1 MRSSRRIRTPRTA
14 VVGVAAAAAV
24 LTLVPATAAQA
35 APAAAPA
42 AVSAPAT
49 TTTTASSSATASA
62 PGGNAAILGI
72 DYATWQREVA
82 AVVDAA
88 RPAIEQRIANAPA
101 GEKPALVLDIDNTSL
116 ETDFHWFWTYPTPAI
131 AKVRALTQYAHAR
144 GVAVFFVTA
153 RPGIIHSLTEYN
165 LKAVGYPV
173 SGLYV
178 RDLPDLFEEV
188 STYKTAKRAEIEARG
203 YTIIANIGNSP
214 TDLVGGHAERTV
226 KLPDYNGKLS

>member
-1 MRSSRRIRTPRTA
+1 MRSTRRTRMPRTA
-14 VVGVAAAAAV
+14 AAGVAAATAV

-35 APAAAPA
+35 APVPAPVSAPVSASASAPA
-42 AVSAPAT
+42 A
-49 TTTTASSSATASA
+49 ASA

-72 DYATWQREVA
+72 DYATWQRDVA
-82 AVVDAA
+82 AVIDAA
-88 RPAIEQRIANAPA
+88 RPAIEARIAASPA

-116 ETDFHWFWTYPTPAI
+116 ETDFHWFWTFPTPAI
-131 AKVRALTQYAHAR
+131 TKVRALTQYAHAR

-153 RPGIIHSLTEYN
+153 RPGIIHSLTERN

-188 STYKTAKRAEIEARG
+188 SAYKTGKRAEIEARG

>member
-1 MRSSRRIRTPRTA
+1 MSRTA
-14 VVGVAAAAAV
+14 AVGVAAAAAV
-24 LTLVPATAAQA
+24 MTLVPATAAQA

-42 AVSAPAT
+42 PA
-49 TTTTASSSATASA
+49 ASASA

-72 DYATWQREVA
+72 DYATWQRDVA
-82 AVVDAA
+82 AVIDAA
-88 RPAIEQRIANAPA
+88 RPGIEQRIAASPA

-116 ETDFHWFWTYPTPAI
+116 ETDFHWFWTFPTPAI
-131 AKVRALTQYAHAR
+131 AKVRALTQYANAR

-153 RPGIIHSLTEYN
+153 RPGIIQSLTERN

-178 RDLPDLFEEV
+178 RDLPDLFDEV
-188 STYKTAKRAEIEARG
+188 SAYKTEKRAEIEARG